1 MALRIYLSIISS
13 FMYVYVWIRSQATTL
28 INVYLTSAEKLC
40 VCACVCVCTCAR
52 VYVCVYLRACVRVC
66 VIVARPTCLLLSKRN
81 CAQLEQD
88 RGGSLQGRKHFHL
101 DYRNHLQPYFFNIY
115 STNMTATIISSFL
128 DYGDVSY
135 KVGWTLWR
143 ENRAPEYDVF
153 AANNISLATLH
164 FWVRFSTFCK

>member
-1 MALRIYLSIISS
+1 MCL
-13 FMYVYVWIRSQATTL
+13 YVRAWERAC
-28 INVYLTSAEKLC
+28 LC
-40 VCACVCVCTCAR
+40 V
-52 VYVCVYLRACVRVC
+52 RACVRVC

-81 CAQLEQD
+81 CAELEQD

-101 DYRNHLQPYFFNIY
+101 DYRNHLQPYFSNIH

-135 KVGWTLWR
+135 KVGCTLFR

-164 FWVRFSTFCK
+164 FWVRISTFVHSQICINFSSSNTAKKSPCFWCVNLNVSHSSEW